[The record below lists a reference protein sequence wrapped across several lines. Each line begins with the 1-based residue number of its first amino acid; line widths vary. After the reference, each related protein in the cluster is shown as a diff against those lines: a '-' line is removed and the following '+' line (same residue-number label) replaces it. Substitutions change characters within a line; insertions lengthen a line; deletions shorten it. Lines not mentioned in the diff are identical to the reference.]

1 MIKVTINGM
10 EIQLDK
16 QVTILEAAR
25 RGGIKIP
32 TLCHFE
38 GLEMYG
44 GCRLCLV
51 EVEKMPRLQTA
62 CTLMVTDGMVITTE
76 SEQIA
81 AARRGML
88 EFILTNHPL
97 DCPFCDKAGECEL
110 QDLVYLYG
118 GTEGRFTEPKAKHPE
133 SNVDPILARNIERC
147 ISCTRCVRMCDGVV
161 GASAI
166 SMINRGRHTVME
178 PFSGGKFDCEY
189 CGNCLTVC
197 PVGSIL
203 SRLYKE
209 TYRPWQVE
217 RTVRTVCGHCG
228 VGCSYDLQVRDEA
241 IKRVIPRI
249 GEGLNRGLL
258 CARGRFGYEF
268 VGAKDRLKKPL
279 VRRDGSLV
287 ETTWDEALGFIAAR
301 LSEIVKTHGGQA
313 VAGIA
318 SVRCTNEDNYVFQ
331 KFMRGVVG
339 TNNIDSAARLAFS
352 GAQAYLESLRGQ
364 GVTANA
370 IAGLAKSD
378 VIFVAGGDPAMVT
391 PVLGLEI
398 RGAAKKGAKIVSL
411 DPAPGLE
418 FFNPHKIVPPL
429 FADGAVLE
437 SLLCRVVSARGMT
450 GELPHL
456 EESIRAAVSSECAGV
471 ATRSGAPDADM
482 EDAAATLS
490 GAQSPVFVIGP
501 DIVQRADGN
510 RNLFLLA
517 ALSYVTGGRVF
528 LLSCKAN
535 EQGSVDMGCLPDTL
549 PGGRPLAID
558 GFRKRHE
565 DACGMPVPAWDGL
578 TLMEMFPAIAE
589 GRDGQNGQNGRIR
602 ALYVMGENP
611 VFNLPGGNFIGSA
624 LEKLDLLV
632 VQDIFL
638 TETAKMADVVLPALS
653 WAEKDGTFTNLERR
667 IQRVKRGV
675 GRDGREDW
683 RIIADL
689 SARMGA
695 PMEYA
700 SSEAVMSEIARVSPV
715 HRDLHYSDIET
726 GAMQWPYHGEPLR
739 GEASAVNAGLPA
751 SARPAVENGR
761 FALLVD
767 RPLFQSGTLTRRSKA
782 LLTLIPKAM
791 VKMNPADAQ
800 SLGIG
805 GGQQVRVSSAS
816 GSIELEAVLDASVRK
831 GAVKISNHFEGAG
844 VFGLMPMPSPIGP
857 ALDPITKAPAL
868 EGCLVAVEPLKGDAN
883 S

>member
-1 MIKVTINGM
+1 MIKVTINGR
-10 EIQLDK
+10 EVQLDK

-25 RGGIKIP
+25 RAGIKIP

-51 EVEKMPRLQTA
+51 EVEKMPRLQTS

-279 VRRDGSLV
+279 VRRDGNLV
-287 ETTWDEALGFIAAR
+287 ETTWDEALGFIAAK
-301 LSEIVKTHGGQA
+301 LSEVIKTHGGEA

-339 TNNIDSAARLAFS
+339 TNNIDSAARMGFS

-364 GVTANA
+364 GVSANV

-378 VIFVAGGDPAMVT
+378 VIFVAGGDPTMVT
-391 PVLGLEI
+391 PILGLEI
-398 RGAAKKGAKIVSL
+398 RGAAKKGAKIISL

-418 FFNPHKIVPPL
+418 FFNPHKIVPSL
-429 FADGAVLE
+429 FAEGAVLE
-437 SLLCRVVSARGMT
+437 SLLCRAVSARGMT

-456 EESIRAAVSSECAGV
+456 EEAIRAAVSAECAGV
-471 ATRSGAPDADM
+471 AAQSGVPDA
-482 EDAAATLS
+482 EIEKASATIS
-490 GAQSPVFVIGP
+490 GSQSPAFVIGP

-517 ALSYVTGGRVF
+517 ALSYVTGGRIF
-528 LLSCKAN
+528 LLSGKAN
-535 EQGSVDMGCLPDTL
+535 EQGAVDMGCLPDTL

-565 DACGMPVPAWDGL
+565 DACGMSVPAREGL
-578 TLMEMFPAIAE
+578 SLMEMFPAMA
-589 GRDGQNGQNGRIR
+589 DGRIK
-602 ALYVMGENP
+602 ALYVIGENP
-611 VFNLPGGNFIGSA
+611 AFNLPGGNSIKSA

-638 TETAKMADVVLPALS
+638 TETAKMADIVLPALS

-667 IQRVKRGV
+667 IQRVRRGV
-675 GRDGREDW
+675 NREGREDW
-683 RIIADL
+683 RILCDL
-689 SARMGA
+689 AGRMGA
-695 PMEYA
+695 AMEYA

-715 HRDLHYSDIET
+715 HRDLHYSDIEA

-739 GEASAVNAGLPA
+739 GEASTVSLVTA
-751 SARPAVENGR
+751 SARPTVGSGR

-782 LLTLIPKAM
+782 LLKLIPKAT
-791 VKMNPADAQ
+791 VKMNPLDAA
-800 SLGIG
+800 SLGISG
-805 GGQQVRVSSAS
+805 GIVRVSSDA
-816 GSIELEAVLDASVRK
+816 GSVELEAVIDSSVQM

-844 VFGLMPMPSPIGP
+844 VFGLMTKPPV
-857 ALDPITKAPAL
+857 DPVTKAPAF
-868 EGCLVAVEPLKGDAN
+868 EGCLVAVEPLKGDAK

>member
-1 MIKVTINGM
+1 MIKVTINGR
-10 EIQLDK
+10 EVQLDK

-25 RGGIKIP
+25 RAGIKIP

-51 EVEKMPRLQTA
+51 EVEKMPRLQTS

-209 TYRPWQVE
+209 TYRPWQIE

-268 VGAKDRLKKPL
+268 VGSKDRLKKPL
-279 VRRDGSLV
+279 VRRDGNLV
-287 ETTWDEALGFIAAR
+287 ETTWDEALGFIAAK
-301 LSEIVKTHGGQA
+301 LSEIVKAHGGEA

-364 GVTANA
+364 GVTANV

-391 PVLGLEI
+391 PILGLEI

-418 FFNPHKIVPPL
+418 FFNPHKIVPSL
-429 FADGAVLE
+429 FAEGAVLE

-456 EESIRAAVSSECAGV
+456 EEAIRAAVAVESGV
-471 ATRSGAPDADM
+471 ADA
-482 EDAAATLS
+482 EIEKAAATLS
-490 GAQSPVFVIGP
+490 GAQSPAFVIGP

-517 ALSYVTGGRVF
+517 ALSYVTGGRIF
-528 LLSCKAN
+528 LLSGKAN
-535 EQGSVDMGCLPDTL
+535 EQGAVDMGCLPDTL

-565 DACGMPVPAWDGL
+565 DACGMSVPAREGL
-578 TLMEMFPAIAE
+578 SLMEMFPAMT
-589 GRDGQNGQNGRIR
+589 NGQNGRIR

-611 VFNLPGGNFIGSA
+611 AFNLPGGNSIKSA
-624 LEKLDLLV
+624 METLDLLV

-667 IQRVKRGV
+667 IQRVNRGV
-675 GRDGREDW
+675 NRDGREDW

-689 SARMGA
+689 SGRMGA
-695 PMEYA
+695 AMEYA

-739 GEASAVNAGLPA
+739 GEASAVNASLANSA
-751 SARPAVENGR
+751 SLASSADARQNTGSGR

-782 LLTLIPKAM
+782 LLKLIPKAT
-791 VKMNPADAQ
+791 VKMNPTDAE
-800 SLGIG
+800 SLGISG
-805 GGQQVRVSSAS
+805 GLVRVTSDS
-816 GSIELEAVLDASVRK
+816 GSIELEAVLDASVQK

-844 VFGLMPMPSPIGP
+844 VFGLMPLPL
-857 ALDPITKAPAL
+857 LDPVTKAPAL
-868 EGCLVAVEPLKGDAN
+868 EGCLVAVEPLKGEAK